1 MKADLCIVATRR
13 PELLI
18 QMLDSFHQRVF
29 PRFDIGKVI
38 ANIDP
43 AFGDKSDELAAI
55 DIIKARFPDA
65 TIFTPPQQGFASAVA
80 RVWAATTTEYVF
92 HTEEDW
98 LAIKDAGDFTA
109 PFREYPNLAQSL
121 LYMPF
126 HNLRAGLKRRFR
138 NRKLFG
144 YPLPFFRTPVKH
156 ISTSPGLYSG
166 EFVRAAAGMMD
177 VRFDPEK
184 QFGGG
189 LNPALAQYAASFDSY
204 IHSPDGGLVL
214 ADLGRD
220 WLAQRGIKKKI
231 VGGAVS
237 WSDATA

>member
-18 QMLDSFHQRVF
+18 QMLDSFHQHVF

-43 AFGDKSDELAAI
+43 AFGDTSDELAAI

-65 TIFTPPQQGFASAVA
+65 TIFTPPQPGFAVAVA

-98 LAIKDAGDFTA
+98 LAIKDAGDFAA
-109 PFREYPNLAQSL
+109 PFREYPNLSQSL

-126 HNLRAGLKRRFR
+126 HNLPAGLKRRCR
-138 NRKLFG
+138 SHKLFG
-144 YPLPFFRTPVKH
+144 YQLPFFRRPIRH

-166 EFVRAAAGMMD
+166 KFVRAAAGMMD
-177 VRFDPEK
+177 VKLDPEK

-189 LNPALAQYAASFDSY
+189 LNPALERYADSFDSY

-220 WLAQRGIKKKI
+220 WLARRGIKKEI
-231 VGGAVS
+231 VCGAVN
-237 WSDATA
+237 WSNATA